1 MHLCS
6 VTHGLRSYHPKLL
19 KYSTPK
25 FNRNVSVLFF
35 LAVIC
40 EMLKKKA
47 VFYCFVFG
55 CWMYKMFLTHTHTHC
70 FLTCCH
76 INLVVMRAQVVVGE
90 DRHRGRQTG
99 SNVIHGVDALGMREP
114 SEIHRHFLQSF
125 SRHCRR
131 IEVSA
136 SPCPLSCSFCSLP
149 QSLSQ
154 IGDM

>member
-25 FNRNVSVLFF
+25 FNRNVSMLFF

-40 EMLKKKA
+40 EMLKKKQFFI
-47 VFYCFVFG
+47 VLFLDVGCIKCF
-55 CWMYKMFLTHTHTHC
+55 THTHTHC